1 MQYQKITSGD
11 TVIEFHNNWLGEET
25 VIVKGQVVSK
35 KSSILGIDHKFSVL
49 EKGKEVRFILTTKVD
64 ANMQVLLDLRRNG
77 KKVVEDLPVKLGWM
91 PKTPKNLPKQQGI
104 QKLKEYKLE
113 EALVDFKE
121 ALKENDEDP
130 EIYFHMACAYS
141 VLERTQEGFEALRK
155 AVEHNLQNTEMIL
168 NHDMLAFLRLHDA
181 FDGFFESGFKK
192 FDKALLK
199 G

>member
-141 VLERTQEGFEALRK
+141 VLERTQDGFEALRK

-181 FDGFFESGFKK
+181 FEGFFASGFKK
-192 FDKALLK
+192 YDK
-199 G
+199 

>member
-35 KSSILGIDHKFSVL
+35 KSSIWGIDHKFSVQ

-181 FDGFFESGFKK
+181 FEGFFASGFKK
-192 FDKALLK
+192 YDK
-199 G
+199 